1 MIVYTVG
8 TKELQ
13 RYSNHPVHIVDSEGN
28 ISPSSFIPF
37 CELGG
42 NISVMGVNIAH
53 FDFPVCNSFKR
64 RILNNQLCYQVDI
77 NSYIETNQ
85 MNVED
90 VLKSGFIFLMDYNED
105 RISESG
111 IERAESSGNE
121 KERSLQSKFVH
132 IEDKCTSKE
141 CFKGMLHG
149 LVKLFHTNWEKFE
162 FKNSNSSMEINGNPI
177 FKKEILRRSLMKL
190 NP

>member
-13 RYSNHPVHIVDSEGN
+13 RYSNHPVHIVDFEDN

-132 IEDKCTSKE
+132 IEDK
-141 CFKGMLHG
+141 
-149 LVKLFHTNWEKFE
+149 
-162 FKNSNSSMEINGNPI
+162 SNAHIYLNTIGI
-177 FKKEILRRSLMKL
+177 DKKCYKYS
-190 NP
+190 